1 MKTIALDVHRKK
13 SQLAVTLE
21 TGEIV
26 AERIVSSSTE
36 VLCKE
41 IASIPGPKRVVL
53 ENSGWAG
60 RIADALRK
68 VADEVIVCD
77 PTRNALI
84 AQADNSDDE
93 QDARR
98 LAELSRAGSLHSV
111 YVPPEPFRT
120 LRSMV
125 QHETHITRAATG
137 MMLRLKAFCRMHGV
151 DYQGKSLYRRKGREV
166 ILACFPQE
174 ARFQMTSLYRLLDG
188 LRTERSLL
196 RSELRRY
203 SRQIP
208 VVQRLQT
215 IPGIGPVIAR
225 TLVAW
230 IADPSRFK
238 SLSALSA
245 YAGLGLKTD
254 ISNWQAVRRAHA
266 SRRGQRALKRV
277 LFLAARA
284 ALRSKENAFAR
295 RYAARRAA
303 GWEDRKAIRDIA
315 RKILFTACH
324 LWKNGQEYDDG
335 RLTPIAVAAS

>member
-13 SQLAVTLE
+13 TQLAVTLE

-26 AERIVSSSTE
+26 AERIVDSSSE

-60 RIADALRK
+60 RIADALRN

-84 AQADNSDDE
+84 AQADDSDDE

-98 LAELSRAGSLHSV
+98 LAELARSGSLHPV

-125 QHETHITRAATG
+125 HYETYMTGALTG

-151 DYQGKSLYRRKGREV
+151 DYQGKGLYRRKGREA
-166 ILACFPQE
+166 ILGCFPLD

-188 LRTERSLL
+188 MRVERTLLRT
-196 RSELRRY
+196 ELRRY
-203 SRQIP
+203 SRQMP

-230 IADPSRFK
+230 IADPTRFK

-245 YAGLGLKTD
+245 YAGLGLKSD
-254 ISNWQAVRRAHA
+254 VSNWKPVRRAHA

-277 LFLAARA
+277 IFLAARA
-284 ALRSKENAFAR
+284 ALRSKQNAFAK

-315 RKILFTACH
+315 RKLLFTAYY
-324 LWKNGQEYDDG
+324 LWKNRQEYDDG
-335 RLTPIAVAAS
+335 RLTEIAVAAS